1 LSRRARALSS
11 RSFPWTDLDPDRRN
25 AVLLVAGIGLVVVLS
40 LGLVAYGYYKDKIAP
55 KHETVLRVGHREFD
69 YASVEK
75 RLKVEYAASPP
86 TNPQQIDAQ
95 QTILNTISKI
105 EHEEIVRQAAKSQ
118 GVSATEDEIQARL
131 AEALGLPKDTSR
143 EQIGGFLRAELVRNR
158 MSLGE
163 YREIVTADV
172 LEKKLGSQFESIAP
186 QRTEHV
192 NLSLIET
199 GSQVQA
205 LQAKQR
211 LDSGEPF
218 SVVATQVSKHESK
231 SAAGDLGWRPRG
243 SLDPKLEEFAFKQT
257 GVSDVIETDDGF
269 FILKVNGLETMEV
282 TDAGKQLIVEFSVSN
297 LLSKT
302 KKDIGTE
309 RMLTAGQV
317 QRLAGSLTGISR
329 A

>member
-118 GVSATEDEIQARL
+118 GVTATEEEIQARL

-243 SLDPKLEEFAFKQT
+243 ST